1 MKRTFTKPEISLCI
15 DALTVFIRSGEFKQE
30 QSDEI
35 EALYGKLCWLY
46 THQKSLDLPANDGEG
61 ELIRLTEALVDYF
74 DNDFIRIQFLAGRT
88 DLQKM
93 LQDTESALERVRQG
107 SAPAIPTSEKN
118 EYSA

>member
-15 DALTVFIRSGEFKQE
+15 DALTVFIRSGEFKRE
-30 QSDEI
+30 QSNEI

-46 THQKSLDLPANDGEG
+46 TYQKNLDVPSDDGEG

-88 DLQKM
+88 DLQK
-93 LQDTESALERVRQG
+93 LLHATESALEKVRQG
-107 SAPAIPTSEKN
+107 SGSDRPDVGN
-118 EYSA
+118 